1 MTIAELK
8 NQIKSKNSISY
19 EDFVSLISI
28 LEKME
33 TDLKTKGQGWKVS

>member
-1 MTIAELK
+1 MTITELK

-33 TDLKTKGQGWKVS
+33 TDLRTKGQGWKVS